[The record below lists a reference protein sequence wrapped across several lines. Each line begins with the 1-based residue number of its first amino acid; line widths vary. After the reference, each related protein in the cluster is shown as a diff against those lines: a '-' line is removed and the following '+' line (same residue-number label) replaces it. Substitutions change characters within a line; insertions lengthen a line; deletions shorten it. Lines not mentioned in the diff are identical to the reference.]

1 MENLIKVKNTN
12 DCNIVHSDALI
23 IFESWSGTLMRNRP
37 NTDNNVAGLL
47 ITFNYARKTQ
57 LYISMNSMYARV
69 NQGTEDYNSWLP
81 WMKCSN

>member
-1 MENLIKVKNTN
+1 LENLIKVKKTN
-12 DCNIVHSDALI
+12 DCNVVHGDALI

-37 NTDNNVAGLL
+37 STDNNVAGLL
-47 ITFNYARKTQ
+47 ITFNYARRTQ